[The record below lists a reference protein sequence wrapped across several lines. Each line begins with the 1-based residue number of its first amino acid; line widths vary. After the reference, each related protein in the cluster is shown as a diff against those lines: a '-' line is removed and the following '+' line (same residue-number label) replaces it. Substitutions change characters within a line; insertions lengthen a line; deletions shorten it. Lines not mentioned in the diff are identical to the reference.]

1 MTYLIGVD
9 VGTQSVRSCLF
20 DLTGTV
26 VASAARPLQTT
37 FPKPTWAEQDP
48 EAWWRGTVETLQE
61 ILQTSKVDP
70 KEIAA
75 LSYDCTACTV
85 VALAEDGTPLRP
97 ALLWMDERAHAEAEE
112 ISATGHEVLKYCGGK
127 VSPQWMIPKGRW
139 LERHEPAVFARA
151 RWIVDEADFF
161 TYRLTGRM
169 TASLNNATAKWNYVR
184 PLGGWPA
191 DFLRA
196 AKAEKLAAKWPG
208 EVLPVGR
215 SLGRIR
221 ETVAREVGLPPETL
235 VAQGGIDAHAGEIAL
250 GAVGAGD
257 LALILGSSTCH
268 MAQSPTPVF
277 ANIWGPYPDALV
289 EGMFTL
295 EGGQTATG
303 SILQWLV
310 EHFGAEAVNEAKRR
324 GQDVYAYLDGL
335 ADAVPPGSEG
345 LLVLDYFQGNR
356 TPHKDPLA
364 RGTVVGLT
372 LKHTLAHL
380 YRAVVEAICFGTRQI
395 LEDMAAHGFAL
406 SRVVAGG
413 GGAKSRLWTQV
424 QADVLGQ
431 PIHLPRDKET
441 MALGAAIWAGLGA
454 EVFANYR
461 EAIGRMVHLERA
473 VAPAPGRRAVYD
485 RLYGEYVAL
494 YPATRP
500 VMHAMATLGAG
511 QEPASG
517 LASRT
522 QGGAHAEAQDR
533 HPDILRREEV
543 RSRPAVQNEQGIS
556 G

>member
-20 DLTGTV
+20 DLTGAV

-48 EAWWRGTVETLQE
+48 QAWWRAAVETLRE
-61 ILQTSKVDP
+61 VLQASKVNP

-85 VALAEDGTPLRP
+85 AALAEDGTPLRP
-97 ALLWMDERAHAEAEE
+97 ALLWMDERARVEAEE
-112 ISATGHEVLKYCGGK
+112 VSASGHEILKYCGGK

-139 LERHEPAVFARA
+139 LERHEPAVFQRA
-151 RWIVDEADFF
+151 RWIVDEVDFF
-161 TYRLTGRM
+161 TFRLTGRM
-169 TASLNNATAKWNYVR
+169 TASLNNATAKWNYAR
-184 PLGGWPA
+184 PLGGWPK
-191 DFLRA
+191 DFLGA
-196 AKAEKLAAKWPG
+196 AKAERLAEKWPT

-215 SLGRIR
+215 CLGRIT
-221 ETVAREVGLPPETL
+221 EAVAREVGLSPET
-235 VAQGGIDAHAGEIAL
+235 VVTQGGIDAHAGEIAL

-303 SILQWLV
+303 SIIQWLV
-310 EHFGAEAVNEAKRR
+310 EHFGAEAASQAKSR
-324 GQDVYAYLDGL
+324 GQDTYAYLDGL
-335 ADAVPPGSEG
+335 AEGVPPGSEG

-356 TPHKDPLA
+356 TPYKDSLA

-372 LKHTLAHL
+372 LKHSLPHL
-380 YRAVVEAICFGTRQI
+380 YRAVYEGICFGTRQI
-395 LEDMAAHGFAL
+395 LEDMAAHGFTL
-406 SRVVAGG
+406 TRIVAGG
-413 GGAKSRLWTQV
+413 GGAKSRLWTQI
-424 QADVLGQ
+424 QADVLGH

-454 EVFANYR
+454 NVFANYQ
-461 EAIGRMVHLERA
+461 EAIARMVHIERA
-473 VAPAPGRRAVYD
+473 VTPAPERRDVYD
-485 RLYGEYVAL
+485 RLYRQYVAL
-494 YPATRP
+494 YPAARP
-500 VMHAMATLGAG
+500 VMHALAALGAG
-511 QEPASG
+511 Q
-517 LASRT
+517 
-522 QGGAHAEAQDR
+522 
-533 HPDILRREEV
+533 
-543 RSRPAVQNEQGIS
+543 
-556 G
+556 

>member
-20 DLTGTV
+20 DLDGTA
-26 VASAARPLQTT
+26 VASATRPLATT
-37 FPKPTWAEQDP
+37 YPKPAWAEQDP
-48 EAWWRGTVETLQE
+48 EAWWRGAVETLQE
-61 ILQTSKVDP
+61 VLQVSRVNP
-70 KEIAA
+70 REIAA

-85 VALAEDGTPLRP
+85 VALSEDGTPLRP
-97 ALLWMDERAHAEAEE
+97 ALLWMDERAHAEADAV
-112 ISATGHEVLKYCGGK
+112 SATGHEALRYCGGK

-139 LERHEPAVFARA
+139 LEAHEPAVFAKA
-151 RWIVDEADFF
+151 RWVVDEADFF
-161 TYRLTGRM
+161 TLRLTGRM

-196 AKAEKLAAKWPG
+196 AGAETLSAKWPT
-208 EVLPVGR
+208 EVLPVGHV
-215 SLGRIR
+215 LGRIQER
-221 ETVAREVGLPPETL
+221 VARQIGLSPETI

-250 GAVGAGD
+250 GAVGPGD

-310 EHFGAEAVNEAKRR
+310 ERFGSEAVAQAKSR
-324 GQDVYAYLDGL
+324 GEDVYAYLDSL
-335 ADAVPPGSEG
+335 AEPIPAGSEG

-356 TPHKDPLA
+356 TPYKDPLA
-364 RGTVVGLT
+364 RGTVIGLT

-380 YRAVVEAICFGTRQI
+380 YRAAVEGICFGTRQI
-395 LEDMAAHGFAL
+395 VDDMVRHGFKL
-406 SRVVAGG
+406 ERIYAGG

-424 QADVLGQ
+424 QADILGH

-454 EVFANYR
+454 GVFKTYR
-461 EAIGRMVHLERA
+461 EAIARMVHIERA
-473 VAPAPGRRAVYD
+473 VAPQAERRATYD
-485 RLYGEYVAL
+485 VLYRQYLDL
-494 YPATRP
+494 YPAARST
-500 VMHAMATLGAG
+500 MHSLARMAG
-511 QEPASG
+511 
-517 LASRT
+517 
-522 QGGAHAEAQDR
+522 
-533 HPDILRREEV
+533 
-543 RSRPAVQNEQGIS
+543 
-556 G
+556 

>member
-1 MTYLIGVD
+1 MTYLIGID

-20 DLTGTV
+20 DLAGTV
-26 VASAARPLQTT
+26 VASASRPLTTT
-37 FPKPTWAEQDP
+37 FPRPAWAEQDP
-48 EAWWRGTVETLQE
+48 EDWWRGAVETVRE
-61 ILQTSKVDP
+61 ILRLSKVDP
-70 KEIAA
+70 QEIAA

-85 VALAEDGTPLRP
+85 VALTADGKPLRP
-97 ALLWMDERAHAEAEE
+97 ALLWMDERAYEEADEV
-112 ISATGHEVLKYCGGK
+112 SATGHEILRYCGGK
-127 VSPQWMIPKGRW
+127 VSPQWMFAKGRW
-139 LERHEPAVFARA
+139 LERHEPAVFEAA

-161 TYRLTGRM
+161 TFRLTGRM

-184 PLGGWPA
+184 PMGGWPA

-196 AKAEKLAAKWPG
+196 AKAERLAAKWPA

-221 ETVAREVGLPPETL
+221 ETVAREIGLSPATI

-268 MAQSPTPVF
+268 MAQSKVPVF

-310 EHFGAEAVNEAKRR
+310 EHFGSEAASSAKKR

-335 ADAVPPGSEG
+335 AEAVPPGGEG

-356 TPHKDPLA
+356 TPYKDPLA
-364 RGTVVGLT
+364 RGMVIGLT
-372 LKHTLAHL
+372 LKHGLPQL
-380 YRAVVEAICFGTRQI
+380 YRAVVEGICFGTRQI
-395 LEDMAAHGFAL
+395 LEDMAAHGFKL
-406 SRVVAGG
+406 ERIYAGG
-413 GGAKSRLWTQV
+413 GGAKSRLWTQI
-424 QADVLGQ
+424 QADVLGH

-454 EVFANYR
+454 GVFGNYQD
-461 EAIGRMVHLERA
+461 AIGRMVHIERA
-473 VAPAPGRRAVYD
+473 VSPVAERHEVYD
-485 RLYGEYVAL
+485 GLYRQYVDL
-494 YPATRP
+494 Y
-500 VMHAMATLGAG
+500 HA
-511 QEPASG
+511 
-517 LASRT
+517 
-522 QGGAHAEAQDR
+522 
-533 HPDILRREEV
+533 V
-543 RSRPAVQNEQGIS
+543 RSTMHTLARMGS
-556 G
+556 

>member
-20 DLTGTV
+20 DLEGTM
-26 VASAARPLQTT
+26 VASATRPLATT
-37 FPKPTWAEQDP
+37 YPKPAWAEQDA
-48 EAWWRGTVETLQE
+48 EAWWRGAVETLRE
-61 ILQTSKVDP
+61 IVQMSRVNP
-70 KEIAA
+70 KDVVG

-97 ALLWMDERAHAEAEE
+97 ALLWMDERADAEADEA
-112 ISATGHEVLKYCGGK
+112 SATGHEVLRYCGGK

-139 LERHEPAVFARA
+139 LERHEPALFARA
-151 RWIVDEADFF
+151 RWIVDATDFF
-161 TYRLTGRM
+161 TLRLTGRM

-196 AKAEKLAAKWPG
+196 ARAEQLAAKWPT

-215 SLGRIR
+215 PLGRLC
-221 ETVAREVGLPPETL
+221 EAVAREVGLSLETI

-250 GAVGAGD
+250 GAVGPGD

-289 EGMFTL
+289 DGMYTL

-310 EHFGAEAVNEAKRR
+310 ERFGSDAVVQAKSR
-324 GQDVYAYLDGL
+324 GQEVYAFLDGL
-335 ADAVPPGSEG
+335 AEAIPAGSEG
-345 LLVLDYFQGNR
+345 LLALDYFQGNR

-380 YRAVVEAICFGTRQI
+380 YRAVVEGICFGTRQI
-395 LEDMAAHGFAL
+395 LDDMATHGFAL
-406 SRVVAGG
+406 ERIVAGG
-413 GGAKSRLWTQV
+413 GGAKSRLWTQI
-424 QADVLGQ
+424 QADVLGR

-441 MALGAAIWAGLGA
+441 MALGAAIWAALGA
-454 EVFANYR
+454 GVFKTYQD
-461 EAIGRMVHLERA
+461 AIGRMVHIERA
-473 VAPAPGRRAVYD
+473 VAPVPERRAVYD
-485 RLYGEYVAL
+485 TLYRQYVDL
-494 YPATRP
+494 YPT
-500 VMHAMATLGAG
+500 
-511 QEPASG
+511 
-517 LASRT
+517 
-522 QGGAHAEAQDR
+522 
-533 HPDILRREEV
+533 V
-543 RSRPAVQNEQGIS
+543 RSTMQSLARMAV
-556 G
+556 

>member
-20 DLTGTV
+20 DLSGAI
-26 VASAARPLQTT
+26 VASATRPLQTT
-37 FPKPTWAEQDP
+37 FPKPAWAEQDP
-48 EAWWRGTVETLQE
+48 EAWWRAAVETLQE
-61 ILQTSKVDP
+61 IMQASRVNP
-70 KEIAA
+70 KDVAG

-85 VALAEDGTPLRP
+85 VALAEDGTPLHP

-112 ISATGHEVLKYCGGK
+112 VSATGHEILKYCGGK

-139 LERHEPAVFARA
+139 LERHEPSVFARA
-151 RWIVDEADFF
+151 RWIVDQADFF
-161 TYRLTGRM
+161 TYRFTGRM

-191 DFLRA
+191 EFLRA
-196 AKAEKLAAKWPG
+196 ANAEQLAAKWPT

-215 SLGRIR
+215 FLGRIQEAVAQEVWLSP
-221 ETVAREVGLPPETL
+221 ETV

-303 SILQWLV
+303 SIIQWLV
-310 EHFGAEAVNEAKRR
+310 EHFGAEAVGQATSR
-324 GQDVYAYLDGL
+324 GQDVYAYLDDL
-335 ADAVPPGSEG
+335 AETVPPGSEG

-356 TPHKDPLA
+356 TPYKDPLA

-380 YRAVVEAICFGTRQI
+380 YRAVVEGICFGTRQI
-395 LEDMAAHGFAL
+395 LEDMAAHGFTL
-406 SRVVAGG
+406 TRVVAGG
-413 GGAKSRLWTQV
+413 GGAKSRLWTQI
-424 QADVLGQ
+424 QADVLGN

-454 EVFANYR
+454 KLFANYQ
-461 EAIGRMVHLERA
+461 EAIGRMVHIERA
-473 VAPAPGRRAVYD
+473 VAPAPERRAVYD
-485 RLYGEYVAL
+485 RFYRQYVAL
-494 YPATRP
+494 YPAARS
-500 VMHAMATLGAG
+500 VMHAMANLGAG
-511 QEPASG
+511 
-517 LASRT
+517 
-522 QGGAHAEAQDR
+522 H
-533 HPDILRREEV
+533 
-543 RSRPAVQNEQGIS
+543 
-556 G
+556 